1 MSYTAFLESKR
12 HNSVMT
18 GFDID
23 ESDLND
29 KLYPFQKHC
38 VQWALK
44 RGRAA
49 LFEDCGLGKTPQ
61 QLEWAHRVSE
71 YTDKP
76 VLILAPLAVSEQT
89 AREGKKFGI
98 EVNVCRSQDG
108 IRPGVNVTNYHM
120 LHHFTPEYFGGVVL
134 DESSILKNYDGHY
147 RKMLTSFV
155 SEMQFRLSATAT
167 PAPNDLIEIINQS
180 DFLSILSGKEAIAL
194 YFIQDGN
201 TTHAWRLKGHAE
213 RPFYQWLSS
222 WSIAMRSPA
231 DLGYCDKHFKLP
243 KLNTIQH
250 VVDGTVT
257 DGFLFAIEAQTLQDR
272 RAARKESIG
281 KRAGLC
287 AELVNQSDRP
297 WIVWCNLNSESEE
310 LARLIPDAV
319 EVKGSDDNDHKRDAL
334 IGFSEGRYRVMV
346 TKPSIA
352 GHGLNWQHCSDM
364 AFVGLSDSWEQYYQA
379 VRRCWRFGQ
388 KREVNA
394 HVVISEKEGAV
405 LANIQRKEA
414 QAEAMM
420 ENIVSA
426 MEEGRHALVG

>member
-1 MSYTAFLESKR
+1 MSYAAFLESKR

-120 LHHFTPEYFGGVVL
+120 LHHFTPEDFGGVVL

>member
-1 MSYTAFLESKR
+1 MSYAAFLESKR

-29 KLYPFQKHC
+29 KLYPFQRHC

-120 LHHFTPEYFGGVVL
+120 LHHFTPEDFGGVVL